1 MPEQDL
7 TTEQRDAIRE
17 NGNLIVSASA
27 GAGKTTVLSMRVARL
42 VAEGVPIENMLI
54 LTFTRAAAGE
64 MKARIAKQLAEALKG
79 TTGDAAAR
87 LRRQMAAVANAHIS
101 TIERTRATRRWTP
114 LPQRSGRNT
123 AG

>member
-87 LRRQMAAVANAHIS
+87 LRR
-101 TIERTRATRRWTP
+101 
-114 LPQRSGRNT
+114 
-123 AG
+123 